1 MKKRVTR
8 EIRFLA
14 KKGDAD
20 TNYNIAVAT
29 DCLNEKDRVKLAVVF
44 RGRAEAHVE
53 EGQHIMNDA
62 IAALV
67 PRRGRI
73 VQPPEI
79 RGSRIVC
86 TIAPHGEADSN

>member
-1 MKKRVTR
+1 MKKQVTR

-14 KKGDAD
+14 KKGEAD
-20 TNYNIAVAT
+20 TAYNIAMAI

-53 EGQHIMNDA
+53 EGRRILNDA
-62 IAALV
+62 IAAIV

-73 VQPPEI
+73 VQPPES

-86 TIAPHGEADSN
+86 TIARVS